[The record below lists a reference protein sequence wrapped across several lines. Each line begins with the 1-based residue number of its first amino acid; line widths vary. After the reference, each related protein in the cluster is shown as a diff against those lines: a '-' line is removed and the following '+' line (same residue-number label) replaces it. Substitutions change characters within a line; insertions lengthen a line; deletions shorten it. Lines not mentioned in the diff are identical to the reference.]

1 MRPTDLRP
9 LADGH
14 RKATHEMRRSPLLP
28 IFLTVFVDVL
38 GLTLILPLLPYY
50 AKDYGGTDVVAGALM
65 AVYAA
70 CMFVSGPVLGRLSD
84 RFGRKPILLISQLG
98 TLAGWLILA
107 CSTSLEMLFVGRI
120 IAGLTAGNLSIAQA
134 YISDVTKPNE
144 ERTQAFGFFGIAF
157 GTGFL
162 LGPWISG
169 LLTAFAKAHPDL
181 MARHQIIEGVPEKLY
196 KYQLPSLT
204 AAALS
209 LCAILLTI
217 FILPA
222 RKPSASGATARR
234 SFAFKQFLARPAA
247 RKRLTEFFLF
257 SLSFSA
263 LTGGLSLYLQHRF
276 GFDAEHAGYI
286 FGVSG
291 LIGALVQGGLLRR
304 LARKYGEEKL
314 AMIGLGAMA
323 VGNGLLGFAFS
334 LSFLLVLV
342 VIGAFGAAVVRPSLT
357 TLVTR
362 TVSGPEQGSVLGVS
376 QSLGSLAQIAG
387 PLAAS
392 WLIGRE
398 HLGIYGAFCGG
409 FSLLALFT
417 LMQRPE
423 PQAVLEA
430 APQAEQPAPMQQ
442 APRASA

>member
-1 MRPTDLRP
+1 
-9 LADGH
+9 
-14 RKATHEMRRSPLLP
+14 MRRSPLLP

-84 RFGRKPILLISQLG
+84 RFGRKPILLVSQLG

-169 LLTAFAKAHPDL
+169 LLTAFAKGHPDL
-181 MARHQIIEGVPEKLY
+181 MARYQVVEGVPEKLY

-222 RKPSASGATARR
+222 RKPSGPAARR
-234 SFAFKQFLARPAA
+234 SFAFKQFLSRPAP

-286 FGVSG
+286 FGLSG
-291 LIGALVQGGLLRR
+291 LVGAVVQGGPLKR
-304 LARKYGEEKL
+304 LARRLGEERL
-314 AMIGLGAMA
+314 ATVGLGAMA
-323 VGNGLLGFAFS
+323 LGNGLLGFAYS

-342 VIGAFGAAVVRPSLT
+342 VIGAFGAAVVRPSIT

-362 TVSGPEQGSVLGVS
+362 TVSPPEQGSVLGVS

-387 PLAAS
+387 PLVAS

-409 FSLLALFT
+409 FSLLALFV
-417 LMQRPE
+417 LLQRPE
-423 PQAVLEA
+423 PALSAEAV
-430 APQAEQPAPMQQ
+430 APAAEQPAPMQE